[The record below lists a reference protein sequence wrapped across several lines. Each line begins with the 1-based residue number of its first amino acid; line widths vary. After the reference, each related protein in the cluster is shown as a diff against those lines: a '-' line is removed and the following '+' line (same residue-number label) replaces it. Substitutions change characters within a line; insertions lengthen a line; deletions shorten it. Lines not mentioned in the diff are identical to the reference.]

1 MFTDSIYLFIL
12 FTALQVRFISG
23 TVSIT
28 IPNES
33 AYNVKSAKKK
43 VDL

>member
-33 AYNVKSAKKK
+33 AYNVKSAKNK